1 MKPVQKVLMSVLWA
15 LMVLI
20 MVGVIGAG
28 LWRKGQRDLPVL
40 ADVPAF
46 ELTDQNSQAVTPKL
60 LAGKPWVADFVFTHC
75 GGPCPMMTTKMADLQ
90 KKMTGVQ
97 FVSFSV
103 DPERDTPDVLK
114 AYAATFGADESRWK
128 FLTGS
133 KDAIFATARGMLIPA
148 APAAASQPILHSEK
162 YLLVDADGKI
172 RKAYD
177 SSSPDALAALRE
189 DAASLVEESGK

>member
-1 MKPVQKVLMSVLWA
+1 MKPVQKVLMSLLWA

-40 ADVPAF
+40 AEVPAF
-46 ELTDQNSQAVTPKL
+46 ELTDQNSQPVTPKL

-75 GGPCPMMTTKMADLQ
+75 AGPCPVMTRKMAELQ
-90 KKMTGVQ
+90 KKMMSVQ

-114 AYAATFGADESRWK
+114 AYAATFGADESRWR

-133 KDAIFATARGMLIPA
+133 KDAIFATARGMLITA
-148 APAAASQPILHSEK
+148 APADADKPILHSEK
-162 YLLVDADGKI
+162 FLLVDGEGKI
-172 RKAYD
+172 RKYYD
-177 SSSPDALAALRE
+177 SKSPEALAALKE
-189 DAASLVEESGK
+189 DAASLAEETVK